1 MFTAGAPV
9 SPYAG
14 TLFTTRSSPFVDK
27 GPVYSGTSL
36 TAAKTKL
43 APPLYSGTSLT
54 AANTPLVD
62 KGPVYSGISALRAS
76 TASPFS
82 FTGVL
87 VASGPL

>member
-1 MFTAGAPV
+1 MPVSPYAGTLFTAGAPA

-14 TLFTTRSSPFVDK
+14 TLFTTRSSPF
-27 GPVYSGTSL
+27 
-36 TAAKTKL
+36 
-43 APPLYSGTSLT
+43 
-54 AANTPLVD
+54 VD